1 LTKKIPKIK
10 IMSKR
15 QNELYPSYK
24 PGHSFLNPVFNL

>member
-1 LTKKIPKIK
+1 MVTKKIPKIK

-24 PGHSFLNPVFNL
+24 PGQDLGFNL